1 MKVRGIFKI
10 KFVVISLLVAL
21 TISCAFGFLG
31 AQKSYASTEFET
43 KLVLPSSK
51 LEYYSPNSPV
61 GVYSDENVTAIMQ
74 NTDPNTLLVYKD
86 GVFSTLTAPSLT
98 DVNKLNDNTLI
109 FSSQAR
115 IKQINLNS
123 FDSESPSASV
133 TPYKLDQTDSIAT
146 TYFELTENYIIT
158 AYERELKIFKLDTL
172 TQLGSTTNIFH
183 NSRIAASNNDTFY
196 YVTESQ
202 EIYKC
207 VITDAQSTNHSFVTD
222 ANPTEIIANENYVFY
237 VENDKIFKIDVN
249 TNQTQELSFIKDE
262 YHQLGNTTI
271 NASTRLSFRNDNLL
285 ITDVSLNAIQE
296 FAVGENSLT
305 FTGFAIAKDKTAYNR
320 ISKTVSEVE
329 RYGDTLAVLDGDKLS
344 IINAT
349 EDFDTFDKDN
359 FKHYFVK
366 DLTGSETGIMPDT
379 FALGNGSALLL
390 YGQGSNQSALSV
402 INLKATE
409 NAVKTLDIQKSIRD
423 ICYQSGKYYLFCNE
437 GNLKS
442 IYQADETNLEFTP
455 ILEGIETDA
464 EFIEVDVFGKIYIYR
479 NDKIYLVSKTDNSQI
494 SINALASISGVKKL
508 ATDLGGT
515 IFALTDTSVNYL
527 DNNGS
532 WVKFDVPV
540 PVSDVPVSDA
550 KIQSFTM
557 DFDKKIVYFVYQSQE
572 FIYST
577 TSLPNVAIDNID
589 IPPTFVLSA
598 PNADLTTFKAYKA
611 EENAN
616 VYSVYKNSIKNKFGF
631 NELVSSGIHYA
642 FITEVNVSDGLG
654 KTLSLYALA
663 GQDGLV
669 LINKAQVVDVT
680 PEIIL
685 EVPNSAYITTGVNG
699 YYLPLITKNA
709 EYSLEDTK
717 QIRLQKE
724 QSIKPLAKITFLDKE
739 YYFAEFEVFGI
750 THKGYVPVSFTI
762 EVLSQDF
769 KWNEYFIEYTKKI
782 DVYSDKEL
790 TQKVT
795 ELKKDTQVRVLGK
808 QDGVLNIAY
817 QTENGW
823 TFGYISEKGIKD
835 NGKIAIRNILLIL
848 AVTASVCGTS
858 TYFVLRK
865 KS

>member
-10 KFVVISLLVAL
+10 KFIVISLLVAL

-31 AQKSYASTEFET
+31 AQKSYASSEFET

-115 IKQINLNS
+115 IKQIDLNS
-123 FDSESPSASV
+123 FDSENPSASV

-172 TQLGSTTNIFH
+172 TQFGSPISIDN
-183 NSRIAASNNDTFY
+183 NSRIAASINDTFY
-196 YVTESQ
+196 CVYNNQIIKYVIDGQS
-202 EIYKC
+202 
-207 VITDAQSTNHSFVTD
+207 ITSTTI
-222 ANPTEIIANENYVFY
+222 ANASPTEIIANENYVFY

-249 TNQTQELSFIKDE
+249 TNQTQELSLIKDE

-285 ITDVSLNAIQE
+285 ITDVSLNAVQE
-296 FAVGENSLT
+296 FAVGENTLT

-329 RYGDTLAVLDGDKLS
+329 RYCDTLAVLDGDKLS

-390 YGQGSNQSALSV
+390 YGQGSNQSALSIV
-402 INLKATE
+402 NLKATE
-409 NAVKTLDIQKSIRD
+409 NTIKTLDIQKSVRD

-442 IYQADETNLEFTP
+442 IYQADENTLEFTP

-464 EFIEVDVFGKIYIYR
+464 EFIEVDVFGKVYIYR
-479 NDKIYLVSKTDNSQI
+479 NDKIYLVSKTQNDQI
-494 SINALASISGVKKL
+494 TTNALATISGVKEL

-527 DNNGS
+527 DKNGS

-540 PVSDVPVSDA
+540 PVTDA

-557 DFDKKIVYFVYQSQE
+557 DFDKKVVYFAYQNQE

-577 TSLPNVAIDNID
+577 TSLPNVAIDDID
-589 IPPTFVLSA
+589 IPSTFVLSA
-598 PNADLTTFKAYKA
+598 PNADVTTFKAYKA
-611 EENAN
+611 QENAN
-616 VYSVYKNSIKNKFGF
+616 VYSVSTNLIKNKFYF
-631 NELVSSGIHYA
+631 NELIASGVHYA
-642 FITEVNVSDGLG
+642 FITEVNVLDGLG

-669 LINKAQVVDVT
+669 LINKTQVVDVT
-680 PEIIL
+680 PEIVL
-685 EVPNSAYITTGVNG
+685 EVPSSAYITTGVNG
-699 YYLPLITKNA
+699 YYLPLITRDA
-709 EYSLEDTK
+709 EYSLTDTN

-724 QSIKPLAKITFLDKE
+724 QAIKPLAKMTFLDKE
-739 YYFAEFEVFGI
+739 YYFAEFEVAG
-750 THKGYVPVSFTI
+750 TTYKGYVPVAFTI

-769 KWNEYFIEYTKKI
+769 KWNEYSIEYTKKAT
-782 DVYSDKEL
+782 VYSDQEL
-790 TQKVT
+790 TQKIA
-795 ELKKDTQVRVLGK
+795 ELEKDTQVRVLGEK
-808 QDGVLNIAY
+808 DGVLNIAY
-817 QTENGW
+817 QTESGW
-823 TFGYISEKGIKD
+823 AFGYVSKNDIKD
-835 NGKIAIRNILLIL
+835 AGKIAIRNILLIL
-848 AVTASVCGTS
+848 AVTASICGT
-858 TYFVLRK
+858 TTFFVLRK

>member
-21 TISCAFGFLG
+21 SISCAFGFLS

-43 KLVLPSSK
+43 ELVLPSSK
-51 LEYYSPNSPV
+51 LEYYSPISPV

-74 NTDPNTLLVYKD
+74 NTDPNKLLIYKD
-86 GVFSTLTAPSLT
+86 GDFSTLTTPSLT

-115 IKQINLNS
+115 IKQIDLDS
-123 FDSESPSASV
+123 FDPENPSTSV

-158 AYERELKIFKLDTL
+158 AYERELKIFELNTL
-172 TQLGSTTNIFH
+172 TQLGSPINIDN

-196 YVTESQ
+196 CVYNNQIIKYVIDGQS
-202 EIYKC
+202 
-207 VITDAQSTNHSFVTD
+207 ITSTTI
-222 ANPTEIIANENYVFY
+222 ANASPTEIIANENYVFY

-285 ITDVSLNAIQE
+285 ITDTTLNAVQE
-296 FAVGENSLT
+296 FAVGDGNTLT

-320 ISKTVSEVE
+320 ISKTVSEIE

-349 EDFDTFDKDN
+349 ENFDTFDKDN

-366 DLTGSETGIMPDT
+366 DLTGSETGTMPDT

-390 YGQGSNQSALSV
+390 YGQGSNQSTLSIV
-402 INLKATE
+402 NLKATE
-409 NAVKTLDIQKSIRD
+409 NAVKTLDVQKSVRD

-442 IYQADETNLEFTP
+442 IYQADETTLEFTP
-455 ILEGIETDA
+455 ILESIETDA
-464 EFIEVDVFGKIYIYR
+464 EFIEVDVFGKVYIYK
-479 NDKIYLVSKTDNSQI
+479 NDKIYLVSKTQNEQI
-494 SINALASISGVKKL
+494 TTNALATITGVKKL
-508 ATDLGGT
+508 ATDLSGT

-527 DNNGS
+527 DKNGT
-532 WVKFDVPV
+532 WIKFDVPT
-540 PVSDVPVSDA
+540 PVTDA

-557 DFDKKIVYFVYQSQE
+557 DFDKKIVYFACQNQE

-577 TSLPNVAIDNID
+577 TSLPNIAIDDID
-589 IPPTFVLSA
+589 IPSTFVLSA
-598 PNADLTTFKAYKA
+598 PNADVTTFKAYKA
-611 EENAN
+611 QENAN
-616 VYSVYKNSIKNKFGF
+616 VYSVSTNLIKNKFYF
-631 NELVSSGIHYA
+631 NELVASGLHYA
-642 FITEVNVSDGLG
+642 FITEVNVLDGLG

-669 LINKAQVVDVT
+669 LINKTQVVDVT

-685 EVPNSAYITTGVNG
+685 DVNETAFITTGVNG
-699 YYLPLITKNA
+699 YCLPLITKDA
-709 EYSLEDTK
+709 EYSLTDTD

-724 QSIKPLAKITFLDKE
+724 QAIKPLAKITFLDKE
-739 YYFAEFEVFGI
+739 FYFAEFEVDG
-750 THKGYVPVSFTI
+750 TTYKGYVPVAFTI

-769 KWNEYFIEYTKKI
+769 KWNEYSIEYTKKAN
-782 DVYSDKEL
+782 VYSDKEL

-795 ELKKDTQVRVLGK
+795 ELKKDTQIRVLSEQNGA
-808 QDGVLNIAY
+808 LNIAY

-823 TFGYISEKGIKD
+823 AFGYISKNDIKD
-835 NGKIAIRNILLIL
+835 AGKIAIRNILLIL
-848 AVTASVCGTS
+848 AVTASVCGT
-858 TYFVLRK
+858 TTFFVLRK